1 MKIRSIEEAVEPLDG
16 SQLVSAEFMYRPR
29 PTVEREQAVF
39 DAALRSRLAAL
50 DGQAVVF
57 ICDSPQTAESLAVF
71 ESEFPHVKM
80 TAIITNP
87 PLWEGKTDDT
97 PEKMDWEGEWR
108 RYQTTDRWAR
118 IDAALAIGAQMQGEG
133 YLIMPAHDAVW
144 GQDLLTRL
152 MRLSERYA
160 KNGLP
165 AAVSPYTYYQHSAA
179 PGERKPHPLTPSPLR
194 REGEQDQSMYIRD
207 SNQDVIDLLNT
218 AFGRDALFGWKL
230 RFDRVQAFWGKMG
243 MLPFGMCAT
252 VRKNVEKIAWED
264 DLEIDGVIRRAG
276 YGVRAMW
283 VRNPAVYRQL
293 LPVFDREGVR
303 RVIERT
309 LHYSLNVPDET
320 IGASSLNFPLGRL
333 GRLRRLINPK
343 FARYN
348 AEAETLIAECCAV
361 IAQRL
366 AQFGASWVDW
376 GAYRYVIR
384 VGDPAAEVWKRA
396 NKFFNPGIQP

>member
-1 MKIRSIEEAVEPLDG
+1 MKIQSLDQAVEQLEKK
-16 SQLVSAEFMYRPR
+16 QLVSAEFMYRPR

-80 TAIITNP
+80 DAIITNP

-97 PEKMDWEGEWR
+97 PKQMDWEGEWR
-108 RYQTTDRWAR
+108 RYEMTDRWAR

-144 GQDLLTRL
+144 GRGLLARL
-152 MRLSERYA
+152 ERLSRRYA

-179 PGERKPHPLTPSPLR
+179 PGVP
-194 REGEQDQSMYIRD
+194 
-207 SNQDVIDLLNT
+207 QDVIDLLNT

-276 YGVRAMW
+276 YGVRATW
-283 VRNPAVYRQL
+283 VRNPEVYRQL

-333 GRLRRLINPK
+333 GHLRKLIYPK
-343 FARYN
+343 FAQYN
-348 AEAETLIAECCAV
+348 AEAETLITECCAV
-361 IAQRL
+361 IAKRL
-366 AQFGASWVDW
+366 EQYGASWVDW

-396 NKFFNPGIQP
+396 NNFFNPGIQP